1 MLRLVSN
8 RFEKIPNNSQSPA
21 KMTRL
26 VDEVK
31 RRVKVINA
39 YSSWVETESY
49 FWSWVMAQFDAT
61 LFEPLQAAE
70 QASISAKAR
79 TQLARIDKMNAVF
92 SKLPKPK
99 FKPDRMRARAQL
111 TQALLGNIQQ
121 LGSAPPGLAKMTAE
135 NEELK
140 KTNITKLNSLVKSSS
155 DALVTFP

>member
-1 MLRLVSN
+1 
-8 RFEKIPNNSQSPA
+8 
-21 KMTRL
+21 MTRL

-39 YSSWVETESY
+39 YCSWVETESY
-49 FWSWVMAQFDAT
+49 FWTWVSQQFDAT
-61 LFEPLQAAE
+61 LFERLEPAAE
-70 QASISAKAR
+70 PASITQKAR
-79 TQLARIDKMNAVF
+79 TQLARIDMMSAVF

-121 LGSAPPGLAKMTAE
+121 LGSAPPGLAKMMAE

-155 DALVTFP
+155 EALVTFP